1 MYSVASRNPLMRE
14 QNREHPALI
23 EGTHDF
29 MFRFSP
35 STHTKSREDPRKN
48 EVFLWD
54 CLIKC
59 MPTPFFF
66 LSLTFTHTHTKKP
79 LSLTHTHT
87 QPLPGG
93 PISKGKGCTA
103 RRMQRTQTRRSESIS
118 PRCYVHHRNASRPTQ
133 L

>member
-1 MYSVASRNPLMRE
+1 MYSVSSRNALMRE
-14 QNREHPALI
+14 QNRERPALT
-23 EGTHDF
+23 EGTHDILL
-29 MFRFSP
+29 RFPP
-35 STHTKSREDPRKN
+35 STRTKSREDPRKN

-59 MPTPFFF
+59 VPTSFF
-66 LSLTFTHTHTKKP
+66 LLFRLHKKKKKH
-79 LSLTHTHT
+79 SHTHT

-93 PISKGKGCTA
+93 PISKGKGCMA